1 MLKLSWT
8 DRVSVK
14 PYLNIFYARYNMFAI
29 KNGKVILEDGVV
41 LNKAVLFTDKIVG
54 IVDESE
60 IPAGAEVIDAE
71 GGYVTPGLIELHI
84 HGYLGKDVCDAS
96 EESIRIISK
105 GLLEN
110 GVTGYLP
117 TTMTVD
123 MKVIT
128 GAIESVRA
136 LMAESRTPEFDGTQI
151 LGVHAEGPFISESKK
166 GAQDPRYILKP
177 DADFVKANSD
187 VIRVITLAP
196 EEDDADFSQIKRITT
211 ETDVVVSMGH
221 TSADYDTA
229 VAGVKA
235 GVRHA
240 THLFNAMT
248 PLTHRGPGVVGAAL
262 NCDEVS
268 TELIVDTHHV
278 NKALF
283 DTVYKL
289 KGRKLVFITDCLPA
303 GGLPEGE
310 YTLGGAK
317 IIYKNDL
324 CRLED
329 GTIAGSVLKLN
340 KGVWNVYTNS
350 KIPLHEC
357 VNCASLNPATTLGIQ
372 DKKGSIKEGKDA
384 DFVILDNEFNVKK
397 TIIGGKVKYEA

>member
-1 MLKLSWT
+1 ML
-8 DRVSVK
+8 
-14 PYLNIFYARYNMFAI
+14 AI
-29 KNGKVILEDGVV
+29 KNGKTILENGIVER
-41 LNKAVLFTDKIVG
+41 KAVLFTDKIVG
-54 IVDESE
+54 IVDEFN
-60 IPAGAEVIDAE
+60 IPADATVIDAE
-71 GGYVTPGLIELHI
+71 GGYIAPGLIELHI

-105 GLLEN
+105 GLVEN

-123 MKVIT
+123 MKVIR
-128 GAIESVRA
+128 GALDTCRA
-136 LMAESRTPEFDGTQI
+136 LMAESKTPEFDGTAI

-177 DADFVKANSD
+177 DAKFVKEYAD
-187 VIRVITLAP
+187 TIKVITLAP
-196 EEDDADFSQIKRITT
+196 EEDDENFSAIREITKD
-211 ETDVVVSMGH
+211 TDVVVSMGH

-229 VAGVKA
+229 MNGVKA

-262 NCDEVS
+262 NADEVS
-268 TELIVDTHHV
+268 CELIVDTHHV
-278 NKALF
+278 NAALF

-289 KGRKLVFITDCLPA
+289 KGRKLCFITDCLPA

-329 GTIAGSVLKLN
+329 GTIAGSVLRLN
-340 KGVWNVYTNS
+340 KGVWNVYNNS

-372 DKKGSIKEGKDA
+372 DKKGSLAEGKDA
-384 DFVILDNEFNVKK
+384 DIVILDNDFNVRK
-397 TIIGGKVKYEA
+397 TIIGGIIKYEA

>member
-1 MLKLSWT
+1 ML
-8 DRVSVK
+8 
-14 PYLNIFYARYNMFAI
+14 AI
-29 KNGKVILEDGVV
+29 KNGKIILEDEIV
-41 LNKAVLFTDKIVG
+41 LGKALLVTDKIEG
-54 IVDESE
+54 IVDEYE
-60 IPAGAEVIDAE
+60 IPAGVVVIDAE
-71 GGYVTPGLIELHI
+71 GGYVSPGFIELHI
-84 HGYLGKDVCDAS
+84 HGYLSKDVCDAN
-96 EESIRIISK
+96 EESLRIISK
-105 GLLEN
+105 GLLGN

-123 MKVIT
+123 MAVIK
-128 GAIESVRA
+128 GALEACRA
-136 LMAESRTPEFDGTQI
+136 LMPETRTPEFDGSQI

-166 GAQDPRYILKP
+166 GAQDPKYILKP
-177 DADFVKANSD
+177 DADFVKEYSD

-196 EEDDADFSQIKRITT
+196 EEDDADFSAIKRITT

-278 NKALF
+278 NAALF

-289 KGRKLVFITDCLPA
+289 KGRKLCIITDCLPA

-340 KGVWNVYTNS
+340 KGVWNVYNNS
-350 KIPLHEC
+350 KIPLNEC

-372 DKKGSIKEGKDA
+372 DKKGSIKVGKDA
-384 DFVILDNEFNVKK
+384 DIVILDNEFNVRKN
-397 TIIGGKVKYEA
+397 IIGGKIKYEA

>member
-1 MLKLSWT
+1 M
-8 DRVSVK
+8 V
-14 PYLNIFYARYNMFAI
+14 AI
-29 KNGKVILEDGVV
+29 KNGKIILEDEIV
-41 LNKAVLFTDKIVG
+41 LGKALLYTDKIEG
-54 IVDESE
+54 IVDECE

-71 GGYVTPGLIELHI
+71 GGYIAPGLIELHI

-123 MKVIT
+123 MEVIK
-128 GAIESVRA
+128 GAIQSVRA
-136 LMAESRTPEFDGTQI
+136 LMAESRTPEFDGTAI

-196 EEDDADFSQIKRITT
+196 EEDDADFSAIKRITE

-229 VAGVKA
+229 IAGVKA

-262 NCDEVS
+262 NSDEVS
-268 TELIVDTHHV
+268 TELIVDTYHV
-278 NKALF
+278 HAALF

-289 KGRKLVFITDCLPA
+289 KGRKLCFITDCLPA
-303 GGLPEGE
+303 GGLPYGE
-310 YTLGGAK
+310 YTLGGTK
-317 IIYKNDL
+317 IIYRDIV

-329 GTIAGSVLKLN
+329 GTVAGSVLPLN
-340 KGVWNVYTNS
+340 KGVWNVYSNS
-350 KIPLHEC
+350 NIPLYEC
-357 VNCASLNPATTLGIQ
+357 VNGATLNPATAIGLEKT
-372 DKKGSIKEGKDA
+372 KGSLDVGKDA
-384 DFVILDNEFNVKK
+384 DIIITDSEFNVNT
-397 TIIGGKVKYEA
+397 TIIGGTIRYEA